1 MHQEDGE
8 QKQQYLPENDE
19 GERPWA
25 PQGVPAELLANT
37 MPEPEL
43 KLMSIAAL
51 IASCM
56 QELKNYRHGDVSND
70 RYGVELFRRAICQR
84 DSDAAWSA
92 LQVCFSDTIRG
103 WLRSHPRSDIAL
115 RLDSDENYV
124 AQTFA
129 RFWQATAHNQ
139 KLAFAT
145 LATALAYLRMC
156 LNGAILDTLRAY
168 SRPKEIQVWVSD
180 IEGQQTEDE
189 AEQHELWAFLF
200 RMFPKPKEQRLIYLL
215 FHCGLKPREIMHHS
229 PQDFTDVQEIYR
241 LQRNIMDRL
250 HRNARQIRWL
260 VGDGA
265 ETKTA

>member
-1 MHQEDGE
+1 MHNEDGE
-8 QKQQYLPENDE
+8 HEQYLPKDDE
-19 GERPWA
+19 GEQPMA
-25 PQGVPAELLANT
+25 PQSAPPELSGNT

-43 KLMSIAAL
+43 KMMSIAAL

-56 QELKNYRHGDVSND
+56 REFKNYRCGDVSDD
-70 RYGVELFRRAICQR
+70 RYGVELFRRALCQR
-84 DSDAAWSA
+84 DSDAWTA

-103 WLRSHPRSDIAL
+103 WLHSHPRRDFAL

-180 IEGQQTEDE
+180 IEEQQAEDG

-200 RMFPKPKEQRLIYLL
+200 RMFPKSKERRLLYLL
-215 FHCGLKPREIMHHS
+215 FHCGLKPREIMRHS
-229 PQDFTDVQEIYR
+229 PQDFADVQEIYQ

-250 HRNARQIRWL
+250 LRNARQIRWL
-260 VGDGA
+260 MGDGRESA
-265 ETKTA
+265 